1 MKITNGTVAPAPCNL
16 VPRQKLF
23 TEVDA
28 SVKEQEMGV
37 RVEGVGGDGNSALLP
52 MHVDK
57 EKLDSDVPKGTE
69 SPKNKK
75 TLGKYKRKPRGKG
88 EGSKSDLA
96 PEELKKKR
104 GGALMDLDDELD
116 LRVKKSKLQSGVGA
130 SVEAELVKAGLSEQ
144 SRGAQ

>member
-1 MKITNGTVAPAPCNL
+1 
-16 VPRQKLF
+16 
-23 TEVDA
+23 
-28 SVKEQEMGV
+28 MGV
-37 RVEGVGGDGNSALLP
+37 WVEGVGGEGNSALFP

-75 TLGKYKRKPRGKG
+75 TTGKYKRKPRGKR
-88 EGSKSDLA
+88 EGSNYDLA

-104 GGALMDLDDELD
+104 GGALMDLDDEQD

-130 SVEAELVKAGLSEQ
+130 SVEAKLVKAGLSEQ
-144 SRGAQ
+144 SRGVQ